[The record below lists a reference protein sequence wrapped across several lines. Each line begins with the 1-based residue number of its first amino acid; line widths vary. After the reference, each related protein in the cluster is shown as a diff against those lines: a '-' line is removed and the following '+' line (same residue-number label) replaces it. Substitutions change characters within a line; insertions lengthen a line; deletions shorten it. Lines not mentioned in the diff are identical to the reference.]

1 MKVLF
6 VVNGF
11 YAKGNGLSAS
21 ARRTVDQ
28 LRELGVEIR
37 VLSLANDD
45 PDGPQPDY
53 PLPPVS
59 IPIFEKLIERQGYR
73 FAHSDKKVIKEALQW
88 ADLLHIE
95 EPFWLQ
101 VVVCRMAKKMGV
113 PCVGTYHLHPENLF
127 SSIHMRKSHYLN
139 CSTMLFWRRTVFNK
153 CLILQCPTQNVKE
166 RLEKW
171 NFKPELRVISNG
183 MIPDDE
189 NTDKTKIPHD
199 VFTVVST
206 GRYSIEKDQKTL
218 LKAMKYCKH
227 AKEIQLVLAGRGPRE
242 SYLKKLASSILDA
255 GFIKYPVKF
264 CFCTTDELRK
274 LYLSSD
280 LYIHCATVE
289 VEGLSCTEALGCGLV
304 PVIARAKLSATSQF
318 ALDDRSL
325 FEEGNSRELAQKI
338 DWWFEHR
345 DELEKQ
351 SVMYANLDL
360 KYDIRDSAKQL
371 LQMYKDALKI
381 VEKENK

>member
-1 MKVLF
+1 MMKVLF

-11 YAKGNGLSAS
+11 YATGNGLSAS

-28 LRELGVEIR
+28 LRALGVEIR
-37 VLSLANDD
+37 TISLANDD
-45 PDGPQPDY
+45 PSGPQPDY
-53 PLPPVS
+53 PLPPVR
-59 IPIFEKLIERQGYR
+59 IPVFEKLIEKQGYK
-73 FAHSDKKVIKEALQW
+73 FAHSDKKMIRQALEW

-101 VVVCRMAKKMGV
+101 VVVCRMARKMGV

-127 SSIHMRKSHYLN
+127 SSIHMRKSRYLN
-139 CSTMLFWRRTVFNK
+139 WSTMLFWRRTVFNK

-166 RLEKW
+166 RLERFH
-171 NFKPELRVISNG
+171 FKPELRVISNG
-183 MIPDDE
+183 MLPDN
-189 NTDKTKIPHD
+189 NTDKTKIEHS

-218 LKAMKYCKH
+218 LNAMKFSTY
-227 AKEIQLVLAGRGPRE
+227 AKDIQLVLAGRGPRE
-242 SYLKKLASSILDA
+242 AYLKKRASKLLEA

-264 CFCTTDELRK
+264 CFCTSDQLRR

-304 PVIARAKLSATSQF
+304 PVIAKAKLSATSQF
-318 ALDDRSL
+318 ALDERSL
-325 FEEGNSRELAQKI
+325 FSEGDSRELAQKI

-345 DELEKQ
+345 DELDEEGKK
-351 SVMYANLDL
+351 YARLDL

-371 LQMYKDALKI
+371 LKMYEDALGKLD
-381 VEKENK
+381 N

>member
-11 YAKGNGLSAS
+11 FAKGNGLSAS
-21 ARRTVDQ
+21 ARRTVEQ
-28 LRELGVEIR
+28 LRALGVEIR
-37 VLSLANDD
+37 TISLANDD

-53 PLPPVS
+53 PLRPVS
-59 IPIFEKLIERQGYR
+59 IPVFEKLIEKQGYQ
-73 FAHSDKKVIKEALQW
+73 FAHSDKKVIRQALEW

-101 VVVCRMAKKMGV
+101 VVVCRMAKRMGV

-139 CSTMLFWRRTVFNK
+139 WSTMLFWRGTVFNR

-166 RLEKW
+166 RLERFR
-171 NFKPELRVISNG
+171 FKPELRVISNG
-183 MIPDDE
+183 MLPDDPDAE
-189 NTDKTKIPHD
+189 KDKIPHS

-206 GRYSIEKDQKTL
+206 GRYSIEKGQKTL
-218 LKAMKYCKH
+218 LNAMKYSVH

-242 SYLKKLASSILDA
+242 NYLKKRASRLLEA

-264 CFCTTDELRK
+264 CFCTAEELRR
-274 LYLSSD
+274 LYLGSD
-280 LYIHCATVE
+280 LYVHCATVE

-304 PVIARAKLSATSQF
+304 PVIAKAKLSATSQF

-325 FEEGNSRELAQKI
+325 FGEGNSQELAQKI

-345 DELEKQ
+345 QELEEISRK
-351 SVMYANLDL
+351 YASLDL

-371 LQMYKDALKI
+371 LKMYNDALAMSR
-381 VEKENK
+381 